1 MQNLKLNSG
10 LLLFVDLGKL
20 DDDGCFEEWEEGTVS
35 EEEEMELLI
44 MVKDS
49 IDSYG
54 LPPINTW
61 FITEKTFWKLHEY
74 TFSKGWLTLS
84 LVE

>member
-20 DDDGCFEEWEEGTVS
+20 DDDGYFEEWEEGTVS

-54 LPPINTW
+54 LTPINTW
-61 FITEKTFWKLHEY
+61 FITEKVCWKLHEY
-74 TFSKGWLTLS
+74 TFGKGLLTLS